1 MHIHSHSQD
10 LLVSTDTNLC
20 GLHRLVIEPHS
31 ACVCVLCLCFLRSD
45 SHCISQY
52 YDSDE
57 DENQLDLPLALS
69 TGPNWNHNVP
79 LPKSMLKVINT
90 SFDPE
95 EPSNVKVIFN
105 REDAVTQFQ
114 IMEKYQALATDAEVP
129 SSFKELKIKLRLV
142 IIVQLFI

>member
-1 MHIHSHSQD
+1 MSLTLI
-10 LLVSTDTNLC
+10 LC
-20 GLHRLVIEPHS
+20 GSRRSVIEPRS
-31 ACVCVLCLCFLRSD
+31 ACVCVLCLCFLQSD
-45 SHCISQY
+45 SRRTSQR

-57 DENQLDLPLALS
+57 DDDQLDLPPALS

-105 REDAVTQFQ
+105 REDAVTRFQ

-129 SSFKELKIKLRLV
+129 SSFKELEVKVCLV